1 MHGISIHL
9 IDVGT
14 QRCERRKWI
23 HQFDNITAILYVVD
37 LPCYDQEASGNNAM
51 AEQIVLF
58 DNVVNSKWFANAK
71 FILFLSNITTFR
83 EKLSHSPLEDSFPEY
98 AGGADFEKASEF
110 LLQRFRKVNRGH
122 RRLYSYLVDPHV
134 ASNIELL
141 VAAIND

>member
-1 MHGISIHL
+1 
-9 IDVGT
+9 
-14 QRCERRKWI
+14 
-23 HQFDNITAILYVVD
+23 
-37 LPCYDQEASGNNAM
+37 M